1 MNWIDITI
9 AILLALAAGV
19 GFKKGLVQEIV
30 GIIALVA
37 AFFLALAMHQA
48 AGGLIAKLI
57 PSIPKHIVPTVGFV
71 ALFLAVFLGI
81 TVIGWLLSKL
91 IKATPLDLADKIG
104 GMAVGLFKGALMISI
119 LLLLLALLP
128 LPRGV
133 NDKLDRSGMIRSIRK
148 VAPLVYEKTK
158 GLWPKAQELYRE
170 FEKSPEPKKVEQVI

>member
-9 AILLALAAGV
+9 IILLALAVGV

-37 AFFLALAMHQA
+37 AFFLALVMHKAA
-48 AGGLIAKLI
+48 AGLIVRLV
-57 PSIPKHIVPTVGFV
+57 PSIPKHIVPTVGFIV
-71 ALFLAVFLGI
+71 LFLAVFLGI

-128 LPRGV
+128 LPREV
-133 NDKLDRSGMIRSIRK
+133 NARLDRSGMIRSIRK